1 MSEEELVDKI
11 LRSTSE
17 GMTIAIDLYG
27 GAVKKICMSILAGYQ
42 NEDVEEA
49 VSDSFVALW
58 KAIETGRY
66 DRSVGIKY
74 YLYGIARRTALNKK
88 RELAKNQTTEDIDNV
103 VRIADVDVEQEAMR
117 KVEYQIL
124 NEMIMELGSPD
135 KEIFLYRYY
144 EQFTIKEIAAKLMI
158 TVKTVENKLTR
169 GRARLKKKLLQC
181 GVSL

>member
-66 DRSVGIKY
+66 DRSTGIKY

-88 RELAKNQTTEDIDNV
+88 RELAKIRQQ
-103 VRIADVDVEQEAMR
+103 RI
-117 KVEYQIL
+117 L
-124 NEMIMELGSPD
+124 IMW
-135 KEIFLYRYY
+135 
-144 EQFTIKEIAAKLMI
+144 
-158 TVKTVENKLTR
+158 
-169 GRARLKKKLLQC
+169 
-181 GVSL
+181 